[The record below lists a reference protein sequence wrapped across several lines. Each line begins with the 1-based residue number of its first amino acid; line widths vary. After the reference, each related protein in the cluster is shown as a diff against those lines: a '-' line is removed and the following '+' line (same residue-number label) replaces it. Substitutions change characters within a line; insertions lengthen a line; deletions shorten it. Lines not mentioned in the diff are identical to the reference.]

1 VCDDVRFDRLLVA
14 PEYAA
19 DPYPVYAGLRVGCP
33 AHRTPFGARLI
44 SRYRDVEPLLAD
56 RRLGRAPLRAGLTR
70 RLGPG
75 TALERVFSNGVNFL
89 DGPEHSRLRGPL
101 AASFHRAGVARLRD
115 TIRTEV
121 DRLLA
126 GVEPGGEFDVVATL
140 ARPLPVFV
148 ICSLLGIPAADR
160 AWLADRAAV
169 ISAAVEAAPSTEAAD
184 RGQAAMAEITDAVRE
199 LMADRRRRPQ
209 DDLVSRLATGLATGE
224 AAGLPED
231 QVVGNLV
238 LLFGAGHETTQTLV
252 ATVAT
257 QLAERPELAAALA
270 GDEATRRGFIAEALR
285 LESPTQV
292 VGRMPVERVELGEV
306 VLEPGEPVAL
316 LVGSAHRD
324 GLVFAEPDRLRL
336 DRSVRH
342 VAFGAGPHYCLGAPL
357 ALLEADV
364 AAAALAGLPG
374 KLRPA
379 APVRWRPT
387 LVMRVPQEARL
398 GLD

>member
-1 VCDDVRFDRLLVA
+1 VCDDIRFDELLVA
-14 PEYAA
+14 QDHAA
-19 DPYPVYAGLRVGCP
+19 DPYPVYAALRSDCP

-44 SRYRDVEPLLAD
+44 SRYRDVDPLLAD
-56 RRLGRAPLRAGLTR
+56 RRLSRAPLRAGLTR

-75 TALERVFSNGVNFL
+75 TPLEQVFSNGLNFL

-115 TIRTEV
+115 TIRAEV

-126 GVEPGGEFDVVATL
+126 GIEPSGEFDAVATL

-148 ICSLLGIPAADR
+148 ICWLLGIPAADR
-160 AWLADRAAV
+160 PWLADRAAL
-169 ISAAVEAAPSTEAAD
+169 ISAAVEAAPATGAAN
-184 RGQAAMAEITDAVRE
+184 RGQAAMAEITDAIRE
-199 LMADRRRRPQ
+199 LMAERRRSPQ
-209 DDLVSRLATGLATGE
+209 DDLISRLAGAEGDV
-224 AAGLPED
+224 PED

-238 LLFGAGHETTQTLV
+238 LLFGAGHETTQTLIG
-252 ATVAT
+252 TVAAL
-257 QLAERPELAAALA
+257 LAERPDLAPALA
-270 GDEATRRGFIAEALR
+270 GDEATRRAFIAEALR

-292 VGRMPVERVELGEV
+292 VGRMPVEPVELGET

-324 GLVFAEPDRLRL
+324 GEVFAEPDRLRL
-336 DRSVRH
+336 DRTARH
-342 VAFGAGPHYCLGAPL
+342 LAFGAGPHYCLGAPL

-364 AAAALAGLPG
+364 AVQALAGLPG

-387 LVMRVPQEARL
+387 LVMRVPEEARL